1 LGIELN
7 HKAKVGPRLRLHHG
21 YGLVVHESAVIGSD
35 CTLRHGT
42 TIGNRRE
49 SDDCPVIGDRV
60 DIGCSS
66 VIIGRIEIGDDAKIG
81 AGSVVL
87 HDVPAGCTVAGNPA
101 RPVGA

>member
-1 LGIELN
+1 
-7 HKAKVGPRLRLHHG
+7 
-21 YGLVVHESAVIGSD
+21 
-35 CTLRHGT
+35 
-42 TIGNRRE
+42 
-49 SDDCPVIGDRV
+49 
-60 DIGCSS
+60 